1 MGFDLNNSHSL
12 TEFQRNAR
20 DFIEGINANKEPV
33 LITVN
38 GKVEA
43 VLVDPVTFQDMEA
56 CKERERL
63 IEAVREGIKAADEGR
78 VRSAEDVYADLR
90 RKYGL

>member
-1 MGFDLNNSHSL
+1 MFDLNNSHSL

-20 DFIEGINANKEPV
+20 GFIDDLNETKEPV

-43 VLVDPVTFQDMEA
+43 VLVDPATFQEMEA
-56 CKERERL
+56 SKERERL
-63 IEAVREGIKAADEGR
+63 IEAVREGIRAVDEGR
-78 VRSAEDVYADLR
+78 IRSAEDVYSSLR
-90 RKYGL
+90 AKHGL